1 MVFAEF
7 ADILEPPC
15 EEGIVT
21 SPEASAMIL
30 EAAGSTLF
38 LPREPVELGC
48 SVVTSTVLGSMLP
61 LFVHNLNNLMH
72 GVVGNLDLAVLFA
85 EDREKSMAKVDS
97 AQQASARIGEF
108 VNGLGRLSMM
118 QTQRLTEP
126 WLQPLLDMAEMA
138 AGRAVNFSYAPSDK
152 RLTTSS
158 STLRAMLACM
168 LGAAMLA
175 VRGCGKVTLSEGGRP
190 GRSTF
195 EIGWERAAQQTGRPD
210 RSSEA
215 AVLLC
220 HALLLSA
227 ASCGCCGVGE
237 WDQSKGR
244 AAVTV
249 PDRSE

>member
-1 MVFAEF
+1 
-7 ADILEPPC
+7 
-15 EEGIVT
+15 
-21 SPEASAMIL
+21 
-30 EAAGSTLF
+30 
-38 LPREPVELGC
+38 
-48 SVVTSTVLGSMLP
+48 
-61 LFVHNLNNLMH
+61 
-72 GVVGNLDLAVLFA
+72 
-85 EDREKSMAKVDS
+85 
-97 AQQASARIGEF
+97 
-108 VNGLGRLSMM
+108 
-118 QTQRLTEP
+118 
-126 WLQPLLDMAEMA
+126 MAEMA